1 MDPFAHYVRINMS
14 VIKKILANWYYI
26 FALLFGLDLFFTGIG
41 RINAGRSFI
50 LLSDYATASYMG
62 KGILYVELSL
72 IILIVFTI
80 GITLSL
86 TEKKK

>member
-1 MDPFAHYVRINMS
+1 MS

-26 FALLFGLDLFFTGIG
+26 YGLFFGLTLFFIGIL
-41 RINAGRSFI
+41 RINAGRRSI

-72 IILIVFTI
+72 IILIMLTI
-80 GITLSL
+80 GITYSL
-86 TEKKK
+86 TKNKK

>member
-1 MDPFAHYVRINMS
+1 MNINMS

-26 FALLFGLDLFFTGIG
+26 IGLLIGLDLFYTGIT
-41 RINAGRSFI
+41 RISLSRSLI
-50 LLSDYATASYMG
+50 IISDPEVAHFMG
-62 KGILYVELSL
+62 VGILYVELSL

-86 TEKKK
+86 TKK